1 MKDYSSLI
9 NPRNKASNLTSS
21 SGQDA
26 VKEAEEDRRQR
37 GGRTGR
43 LVRFIERRRRE
54 AEEEEEVTRVE
65 EVEPR
70 MAGITVHT
78 HYHHGQGLT
87 VRHKETNQF
96 VSLNL
101 IRISAD

>member
-9 NPRNKASNLTSS
+9 NPRNKATNLTSG
-21 SGQDA
+21 GQG
-26 VKEAEEDRRQR
+26 EEDRRQR

-54 AEEEEEVTRVE
+54 AEEEEEVARVE

-78 HYHHGQGLT
+78 HHHHGLT
-87 VRHKETNQF
+87 VRDIKKHLFDSQF
-96 VSLNL
+96 EFNL
-101 IRISAD
+101 CYF

>member
-21 SGQDA
+21 DQ
-26 VKEAEEDRRQR
+26 EAGAEQRQR

-54 AEEEEEVTRVE
+54 AEEEAEVSRVE
-65 EVEPR
+65 DLEPR
-70 MAGITVHT
+70 MSGITVHT
-78 HYHHGQGLT
+78 HHHNGLK
-87 VRHKETNQF
+87 VRHMLSHVK
-96 VSLNL
+96 S
-101 IRISAD
+101 S

>member
-21 SGQDA
+21 GQ
-26 VKEAEEDRRQR
+26 EAGADQRLR

-54 AEEEEEVTRVE
+54 AEEEAEVSRVE
-65 EVEPR
+65 ELEPR
-70 MAGITVHT
+70 TSGITVNT
-78 HYHHGQGLT
+78 HLYYGQGLK
-87 VRHKETNQF
+87 VKNIDPSPYHKYLCTTC
-96 VSLNL
+96 
-101 IRISAD
+101 

>member
-21 SGQDA
+21 DQG
-26 VKEAEEDRRQR
+26 QR

-54 AEEEEEVTRVE
+54 AEEEAEVSRVE
-65 EVEPR
+65 ELEPR
-70 MAGITVHT
+70 MSGITVHT
-78 HYHHGQGLT
+78 HHHHGQDLK
-87 VRHKETNQF
+87 VRHIALIHVDPSKAMWSHVKLSMLSF
-96 VSLNL
+96 VESC
-101 IRISAD
+101 